1 MNATPERIFQTLLAF
16 QSAGALKGAIDLDLF
31 TAIGGGATSVPAIAA
46 ACSASERG
54 IRILCDYLAIGGFLT
69 KSGDA
74 YGLTEES
81 AAFLDKRSPVYLG
94 SVAIFLG
101 HPFHREAA
109 SDVAKTVRTGTSILD
124 ANKFFDIEHEAWIRF
139 AEGMAPMMM
148 PAAHYMASLV
158 DAPKRV
164 LDIAAGHGIFGI
176 MTAAQHQTAVIDALD
191 WAGVLAVARGNASK
205 FGVSDRWNAIEGSAF
220 DITPA
225 GPYDA
230 IYVTNFFHHFDKAT
244 CTGLMKKWRALLAP
258 GGVMLTLEFIPN
270 ADRVTPPTSAA
281 FPMTMLLNTPS
292 GDAYTFAE
300 YNAMLREAGFASNEL
315 HQVPNSPQQLIV
327 SK

>member
-1 MNATPERIFQTLLAF
+1 MTPERIFQTLLAF
-16 QSAGALKGAIDLDLF
+16 QSAGALKGAIELDLF
-31 TAIGGGATSVPAIAA
+31 TAIGDGATTVPALAA

-54 IRILCDYLAIGGFLT
+54 MRILCDYLVIGGFLT

-81 AAFLDKRSPVYLG
+81 AAFLNKKSPMYLG

-124 ANKFFDIEHEAWIRF
+124 ANKFFDIEHEAWVRF
-139 AEGMAPMMM
+139 AEGMAPMMI
-148 PAAHYMASLV
+148 PAAHYMAAVVGS
-158 DAPKRV
+158 PRRV

-176 MTAAQHQTAVIDALD
+176 VTAQKHPEVVIDALD
-191 WAGVLAVARGNASK
+191 WAGVLAVARENASK

-220 DITPA
+220 EITPQ

-230 IYVTNFFHHFDKAT
+230 IYVTNFFHHFDKPT
-244 CTGLMKKWRALLAP
+244 CIGLMKKWRALLAP

-270 ADRVTPPTSAA
+270 ADRITPPTSAA
-281 FPMTMLLNTPS
+281 FPMTMLLNTPA

-300 YNAMLREAGFASNEL
+300 FDSMLSEAGFTSNEC
-315 HQVPNSPQQLIV
+315 HQVPQAPQQLIV

>member
-1 MNATPERIFQTLLAF
+1 MTPERIFQTLLAF
-16 QSAGALKGAIDLDLF
+16 QSAGALKGAIELELF
-31 TAIGGGATSVPAIAA
+31 TAIGDGATTVPAIAA
-46 ACSASERG
+46 ACAASERG
-54 IRILCDYLAIGGFLT
+54 VRILCDYLVIGGFLT

-81 AAFLDKRSPVYLG
+81 AAFLNKKSPMYLG

-109 SDVAKTVRTGTSILD
+109 SDVAKAVRTGTSILD

-139 AEGMAPMMM
+139 AEGMAPMMV
-148 PAAHYMASLV
+148 PAAHYMAAVAGS
-158 DAPKRV
+158 PRRV

-176 MTAAQHQTAVIDALD
+176 ITAQKHPEAVIDALD
-191 WAGVLAVARGNASK
+191 WAGVLAVARENAAK
-205 FGVSDRWNAIEGSAF
+205 FGVSERWNAIEGSAF
-220 DITPA
+220 EITPP

-230 IYVTNFFHHFDKAT
+230 IYVTNFFHHFDRAT
-244 CTGLMKKWRALLAP
+244 CVGLMKKWRALLAP
-258 GGVMLTLEFIPN
+258 GGVMLTLEFVPN
-270 ADRVTPPTSAA
+270 PDRVTPPTSAA
-281 FPMTMLLNTPS
+281 FPMTMLLNTPA

-300 YNAMLREAGFASNEL
+300 YEAMLREAGFSANEC
-315 HQVPNSPQQLIV
+315 HQVPNAPQQLIV